1 MSMKKFAQH
10 IIAVANEK
18 NLPVTNLQLQKVM
31 YFALQKALR
40 TNKLNKQVIE
50 EMYDK
55 PFLVWRYGPVEE
67 DVYETYKVFG
77 SDPIVEFDEQE
88 DEYKPLNE
96 DIVNLLNENPFDL
109 VDKSHK
115 EKYWKDHEPDIIGWR
130 SDFEYDLETIKVGQ

>member
-31 YFALQKALR
+31 YFALQKALK

-67 DVYETYKVFG
+67 AVYETYKVFG

-96 DIVNLLNENPFDL
+96 DIVNLLNKNPFDL

-130 SDFEYDLETIKVGQ
+130 SDLEYDLETIKVGQ

>member
-31 YFALQKALR
+31 YFALQKALK

-67 DVYETYKVFG
+67 AVYETYKVFG

-96 DIVNLLNENPFDL
+96 DIVNLLNKNPFDL

-115 EKYWKDHEPDIIGWR
+115 EKYWKDHEPDIKGWR
-130 SDFEYDLETIKVGQ
+130 SDFEYDLETIKVG

>member
-31 YFALQKALR
+31 YFALQEALK
-40 TNKLNKQVIE
+40 TNKLNKQVVE
-50 EMYDK
+50 EIYDK

-88 DEYKPLNE
+88 DEYKPLNK
-96 DIVNLLNENPFDL
+96 DIVNLLNENPFNL
-109 VDKSHK
+109 VDRSHK

-130 SDFEYDLETIKVGQ
+130 SGFEYDLETIKVGQ

>member
-31 YFALQKALR
+31 YFALQKALK

-96 DIVNLLNENPFDL
+96 DIVNLLNENPFNL
-109 VDKSHK
+109 IDKSHK
-115 EKYWKDHEPDIIGWR
+115 EKYWKDHKLDIIGWR
-130 SDFEYDLETIKVGQ
+130 SDFEYSLETIKVG